1 MPLIVMC
8 GRPSTGKTA
17 RANELLQYLEAQGH
31 SCILINEEFLG
42 ISKAE
47 GYSSN
52 FNEKNT
58 RSLLKS
64 VLERELNST
73 KYVIFDSMNYIKGYR
88 YELYCLVRNVRTTH
102 CVILCDTPIEVAR
115 SWNTAYPPELF
126 EDLWNRLEVP
136 NPKNRWDRPLFTLHH
151 TSPLPLD
158 EITSALS
165 SANLPREPVST
176 KKDPVLA
183 SNYLYESDQ
192 ITQQVID
199 SILRN
204 QESYPEG
211 AEIPLPNSSV
221 LISDI
226 LLSFSLTLAIS

>member
-1 MPLIVMC
+1 MC
-8 GRPSTGKTA
+8 GRPSTGKTV
-17 RANELLQYLEAQGH
+17 RATELLHYLESQGY

-42 ISKAE
+42 INKAE
-47 GYSSN
+47 GYSST

-64 VLERELNST
+64 VVERELDSA

-102 CVILCDTPIEVAR
+102 CIILCDTSLDVAR

-126 EDLWNRLEVP
+126 EDLWNRLEIP

-151 TSPLPLD
+151 TSPLPLE

-165 SANLPREPVST
+165 TANLPREPVST
-176 KKDPVLA
+176 KKDPILA

-192 ITQQVID
+192 ITQQVIELILRSQEQYSEGTEISLPNITVPISD
-199 SILRN
+199 YFSILT
-204 QESYPEG
+204 
-211 AEIPLPNSSV
+211 
-221 LISDI
+221 
-226 LLSFSLTLAIS
+226 SLTPSISLQL